1 MSLLKLLTTGKSL
14 VGLKDAESRYRMTNQ
29 RLLPKFGSGK
39 NPFREADASA
49 VMAKEATPTVVEKI
63 PAAASVAPAVA
74 ASLSTPAPR
83 APISS
88 PGAGLLRMGASKARD
103 LALTVQNR
111 WVSQLGSVLSRPAR
125 KPMKPAVVPLGP
137 TVPVQGELS
146 LDRIK
151 VMRNDLS
158 DADLEVVT
166 ARPARPAPV
175 PSVREQKPAEPAEKA
190 RGPVSAQMFN
200 AVNR

>member
-39 NPFREADASA
+39 NPFRDAEATGFI
-49 VMAKEATPTVVEKI
+49 AKEAAPGVVEKI
-63 PAAASVAPAVA
+63 SAPASVAPAVA
-74 ASLSTPAPR
+74 ASSPAPAPR

-88 PGAGLLRMGASKARD
+88 QGAGLLRLGASKARD
-103 LALTVQNR
+103 LAATVQNR

-158 DADLEVVT
+158 DADLEVVP
-166 ARPARPAPV
+166 ARPARPAPA
-175 PSVREQKPAEPAEKA
+175 PAVREQEPAEPAEKA
-190 RGPVSAQMFN
+190 RGPVSAPMFN
-200 AVNR
+200 TVNR